1 MKIYACL
8 RICIPFQEKPF
19 VQLTFIFCLS
29 PQGKN
34 SPPKKTTTSLQQ
46 VFPSKIVENKTIA
59 IPNSPYTF
67 WIVGSLVSRQTKS
80 RDQSKRA
87 TANVCTLDSKLN
99 ASFYKHK
106 SI

>member
-1 MKIYACL
+1 MKT
-8 RICIPFQEKPF
+8 
-19 VQLTFIFCLS
+19 QLTVGLLNPVGLKDGKT
-29 PQGKN
+29 PQY
-34 SPPKKTTTSLQQ
+34 
-46 VFPSKIVENKTIA
+46 ICH
-59 IPNSPYTF
+59 TF